1 MLVDIATI
9 RAAAR
14 ELGFLEAT
22 LEKVIR
28 LGQVLEQV
36 NRHPLLKEVLVLKG
50 GTALNLSQSA
60 PQRLSVDL
68 DFNYIGA
75 EDREQM
81 LQQRPAVELALAQVV
96 TSMGYRVQHSRDE
109 HAGRKMYLGYTNAAG
124 RSDRIEVDLNYQ
136 FRVPL
141 VPVAISTIWQ
151 PTGFRS
157 VSARTVGT
165 QELAA
170 GKISALLDRSA
181 ARDIWDVRRLPKFVG
196 ADWSSRNLRVVFL
209 AISGALDH
217 AVYTYGRDRLE
228 RVSQVDIDT
237 QLFPVLTA
245 ADRPSRD
252 RIIRECWTVVAPL
265 LDLADAEKEFVDA
278 LQAGHLDP
286 RLLRIRDTD
295 LTDRIGRH
303 PALLWKV
310 QNAREN
316 RAAKR
321 KH

>member
-1 MLVDIATI
+1 
-9 RAAAR
+9 
-14 ELGFLEAT
+14 
-22 LEKVIR
+22 
-28 LGQVLEQV
+28 
-36 NRHPLLKEVLVLKG
+36 
-50 GTALNLSQSA
+50 
-60 PQRLSVDL
+60 
-68 DFNYIGA
+68 
-75 EDREQM
+75 
-81 LQQRPAVELALAQVV
+81 
-96 TSMGYRVQHSRDE
+96 
-109 HAGRKMYLGYTNAAG
+109 
-124 RSDRIEVDLNYQ
+124 
-136 FRVPL
+136 
-141 VPVAISTIWQ
+141 VAISTIWQ